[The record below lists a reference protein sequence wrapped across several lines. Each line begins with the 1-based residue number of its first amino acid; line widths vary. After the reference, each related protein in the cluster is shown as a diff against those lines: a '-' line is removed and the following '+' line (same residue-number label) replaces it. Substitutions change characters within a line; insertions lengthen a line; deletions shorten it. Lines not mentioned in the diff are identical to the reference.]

1 MLKLKLFFIIIFL
14 FFQSNLA
21 FSETIRYININHI
34 MNKSKAGIDIIE
46 QLNKENKILLESFK
60 NQEDKFKKRETTII
74 NQKNI
79 LEKSE
84 LEKKVGSLRKEINLY
99 NKDKIFKLKTL
110 EQKKTVAQSQL
121 IDFINTIMIDYMD
134 KNSISLI
141 LKKETLFVGKK
152 ELDITSKILLAIDNK
167 IKKIDIK

>member
-1 MLKLKLFFIIIFL
+1 
-14 FFQSNLA
+14 
-21 FSETIRYININHI
+21 
-34 MNKSKAGIDIIE
+34 IE

-60 NQEDKFKKRETTII
+60 NQEDKFKKKEATII

-99 NKDKIFKLKTL
+99 NKDKTFKLKTL
-110 EQKKTVAQSQL
+110 EQKKIVAQSQL

>member
-1 MLKLKLFFIIIFL
+1 
-14 FFQSNLA
+14 
-21 FSETIRYININHI
+21 

-60 NQEDKFKKRETTII
+60 NQEDEFKKKEATII

-79 LEKSE
+79 LEKNE

>member
-1 MLKLKLFFIIIFL
+1 
-14 FFQSNLA
+14 
-21 FSETIRYININHI
+21 
-34 MNKSKAGIDIIE
+34 MNKSKAGIDIIQ

-60 NQEDKFKKRETTII
+60 NQEDEFKKLEKTII

-84 LEKKVGSLRKEINLY
+84 LEKKVGSLRKEISLY
-99 NKDKIFKLKTL
+99 NKDKILKLKAL

-121 IDFINTIMIDYMD
+121 IDLINIIMIDFMD

-152 ELDITSKILLAIDNK
+152 ELDITNKILLAIDNK